1 MKIILSDGTALS
13 NLIMNGNNFISQEY
27 INESTFKGKL
37 SKVIIGGDNHNERD
51 EEHFNLKLV
60 QIKEMPTI
68 DRNKF
73 EYWFILAEKTEE
85 EILKERLKSTEDAL
99 MTLMD
104 LQMIGGM

>member
-1 MKIILSDGTALS
+1 MKIILSDGTTLS

-27 INESTFKGKL
+27 ISESTFDRKL
-37 SKVIIGGDNHNERD
+37 SKVVIGGDSHNERD

-68 DRNKF
+68 DCNKF

-99 MTLMD
+99 MILMD
-104 LQMIGGM
+104 LQMVGGI